1 MVVTA
6 QAFKRTFLIHYDLMI
21 EKPGLKIKM
30 LIVLRMRR
38 GQSLSLVLV
47 SCLLANIPPITY
59 YWTGLL
65 ILDQSYLVGNL
76 TNSKIAE
83 TKALEP
89 LKS

>member
-1 MVVTA
+1 
-6 QAFKRTFLIHYDLMI
+6 
-21 EKPGLKIKM
+21 
-30 LIVLRMRR
+30 MRR
-38 GQSLSLVLV
+38 KEEYLFQIVELHLGEEYGKTKFVNYAKQVLP
-47 SCLLANIPPITY
+47 PPITY

-65 ILDQSYLVGNL
+65 ILYPSYLVGNL